1 MSETGIRKEKCTAC
15 FSSLAYLA
23 GYCPVCHD
31 TGFVEV
37 REPAPEPSLLGGDF
51 GLNLEPRDP
60 EPPFEHFSVF
70 I

>member
-1 MSETGIRKEKCTAC
+1 MSDTRIRKEKCTAC

-37 REPAPEPSLLGGDF
+37 REPEPETSLLGDDF
-51 GLNLEPRDP
+51 GLNLDP
-60 EPPFEHFSVF
+60 GAPESIFEEFSVF